1 MYLCPYDTSWML
13 AKRYSPVSIRIS
25 ETEVD
30 LRNVIRKLWEQ
41 HIVWTRMTIISII
54 KDLPDVDFVTK
65 RLLRNPTDFK
75 NILKH
80 FYRDEI
86 SSQFSDLFKSHIV
99 IVAQLV
105 KAAKAGYNKESADA
119 ERRWY
124 ENADEIAAFL
134 GKINPYWSQEMWKRM
149 LYEHLA
155 MTKSEAINI
164 LTNNYEKSIMEYD
177 EIEKQALKMA
187 DIMAE
192 GIVKQFLY

>member
-1 MYLCPYDTSWML
+1 
-13 AKRYSPVSIRIS
+13 
-25 ETEVD
+25 
-30 LRNVIRKLWEQ
+30 
-41 HIVWTRMTIISII
+41 
-54 KDLPDVDFVTK
+54 
-65 RLLRNPTDFK
+65 
-75 NILKH
+75 
-80 FYRDEI
+80 
-86 SSQFSDLFKSHIV
+86 
-99 IVAQLV
+99 V